1 MQASRAT
8 TVTGLDAAMAEAMS
22 NKGPSLIEVML

>member
-1 MQASRAT
+1 VT
-8 TVTGLDAAMAEAMS
+8 TVTELDAATAEAMS